1 MKSKIIQIT
10 IIFSCLIIGITVIA
24 TLLTRSAESA
34 DTRSEQIVDA
44 NEISQLIEMGETAKA
59 QQKLSELQ
67 QNLRAPFT
75 TNTIPKT
82 AIIICILSILC
93 ICTVFIY
100 VYIRILRPFDK
111 MKDFASEISK
121 GNFDVPLKYERTNYF
136 GAFTWAFDSMRKEIK
151 SARMAEHE
159 AIENN
164 KTVIATLS
172 HDIKTPI
179 ASIRAYAEGLEANMD
194 SSPERRTR
202 YLQVLMKK
210 CDEVTA
216 LTNDLLLHSLSE
228 MGRIEIKTEEFELV
242 PFMEQT
248 IEDITADKKDVI
260 FTKPDFSPVV
270 TADKKRMT
278 QLVENLINN
287 ARKYGRTCINT
298 SQTGTTNINT
308 TNTDKN
314 TPIPGSAEISI
325 SMAQKDGYVQIT
337 FADKGSGI
345 PDEDMPFITDK
356 FYRGKNS
363 GSENGSGLGL
373 YIVKYITEQ
382 TGGTLELQNTYPGL
396 KVTVSLPLEG
406 KVAERS
412 EVG

>member
-34 DTRSEQIVDA
+34 DSRSEQIVDI

-59 QQKLSELQ
+59 QQKLTELQ
-67 QNLRAPFT
+67 QTLRAPFT

-82 AIIICILSILC
+82 AIIICILSVLC

-100 VYIRILRPFDK
+100 VYTRILRPFDK

-194 SSPERRTR
+194 SSPKRRTR

-287 ARKYGRTCINT
+287 SRKYGK
-298 SQTGTTNINT
+298 
-308 TNTDKN
+308 TD
-314 TPIPGSAEISI
+314 IDI
-325 SMAQKDGYVQIT
+325 SMAQKDGNVQIS

-345 PDEDMPFITDK
+345 PDEDIPFITDK

-396 KVTVSLPLEG
+396 KVTVNIPM
-406 KVAERS
+406 K
-412 EVG
+412 

>member
-34 DTRSEQIVDA
+34 DTRSEQIVDV
-44 NEISQLIEMGETAKA
+44 NEISQLIEMGETSKA

-75 TNTIPKT
+75 NQTTPKT

-100 VYIRILRPFDK
+100 VYTRILRPFDK

-287 ARKYGRTCINT
+287 SRKYGKTDIN
-298 SQTGTTNINT
+298 
-308 TNTDKN
+308 
-314 TPIPGSAEISI
+314 I
-325 SMAQKDGYVQIT
+325 SMAQKDGNVQIT

-396 KVTVSLPLEG
+396 KVTVNIPM
-406 KVAERS
+406 K
-412 EVG
+412 